1 MAIKHNLNQQKR
13 RAQRIHAR
21 IIATAGRPKL
31 LLTRSN
37 KAIYLQVIDHHGK
50 IIAASSEHS
59 LVKATGKK
67 LSGSKTNKAQL
78 VGTDLGKK
86 LQQAKIKSVSVDR
99 GACKYHGRLKA
110 AVEAVKQTGVEI

>member
-50 IIAASSEHS
+50 IITASSEHS
-59 LVKATGKK
+59 LAKAT
-67 LSGSKTNKAQL
+67 LNVRPMLMASPTL
-78 VGTDLGKK
+78 FMEV
-86 LQQAKIKSVSVDR
+86 VSS
-99 GACKYHGRLKA
+99 H
-110 AVEAVKQTGVEI
+110 